1 MEMKNRIAAV
11 TYRRLLHRLSI
22 HFLVSAFMVL
32 AIANYCRAQDEH
44 RLTASFGA
52 GFTPLVGDLS
62 NRLDNGWH
70 ITFGG
75 GVNVTQHF
83 AATLDY
89 SYHGFGVSR
98 RVLTEAGVPAADSHL
113 WSLTVN
119 PKIRLSVGSK
129 LHPFIAGGVGYYRRV
144 VEFTTPTVVPVL
156 LFDPFFGVF
165 FNTLV
170 SANQVIGSVKRGG
183 VGGSLGGGFEF
194 KVHSSGLKVF
204 TEARYHYADTGR
216 IVTRMIPVTFG
227 IRW

>member
-1 MEMKNRIAAV
+1 METKKRINAEPCRKLFPRA
-11 TYRRLLHRLSI
+11 SI
-22 HFLVSAFMVL
+22 HLLVSAFIVL
-32 AIANYCRAQDEH
+32 AVATYSHAQDEH

-62 NRLDNGWH
+62 KRLDNGWH

-75 GVNVTQHF
+75 GVNITQHF
-83 AATLDY
+83 ATTLDY
-89 SYHGFGVSR
+89 SYNGFGVSR
-98 RVLTEAGVPAADSHL
+98 GVLAEAGVPGADSHV

-119 PKIRLSVGSK
+119 PKIRLSTSSK
-129 LHPFIAGGVGYYRRV
+129 FQPFIAGGVGYYRRV
-144 VEFTTPTVVPVL
+144 VEFTTPTVVPVF
-156 LFDPFFGVF
+156 LFDPFFGVV

-170 SANQVIGSVKRGG
+170 PADRVIGTVRRGG

-194 KVHSSGLKVF
+194 KIHSSGVKLF

-216 IVTRMIPVTFG
+216 IVTRMVPVTFG

>member
-1 MEMKNRIAAV
+1 MQVQNTIK
-11 TYRRLLHRLSI
+11 RLFPGAWMQLLA
-22 HFLVSAFMVL
+22 SAFIVL
-32 AIANYCRAQDEH
+32 TLASYSQAQDEH

-62 NRLDNGWH
+62 NRLNNGWH

-83 AATLDY
+83 ATTLDY
-89 SYHGFGVSR
+89 SYHGFGVNRS
-98 RVLTEAGVPAADSHL
+98 VLAEAGVPGANSHL

-119 PKIRLSVGSK
+119 PKIRLSTSSRFQ
-129 LHPFIAGGVGYYRRV
+129 PFIAGGVGYYRRV
-144 VEFTTPTVVPVL
+144 VEFTTPTVVPVF

-170 SANQVIGSVKRGG
+170 PANQVIGSVRRGG

-194 KVHSSGLKVF
+194 KVHSSGVKLF

-216 IVTRMIPVTFG
+216 IITRMVPVTFG